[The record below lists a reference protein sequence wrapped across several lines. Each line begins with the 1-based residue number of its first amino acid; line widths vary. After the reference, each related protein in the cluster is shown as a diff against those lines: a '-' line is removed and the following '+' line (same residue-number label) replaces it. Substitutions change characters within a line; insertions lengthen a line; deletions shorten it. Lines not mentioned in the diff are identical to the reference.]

1 MKKAILKEDYYSY
14 NYKLYDKK
22 GAELTIKFKHGNTYI
37 VQNERGNIYA
47 LNKERLDE
55 SKIPSTTNT

>member
-1 MKKAILKEDYYSY
+1 MKATLKEDYYSY

-22 GAELTIKFKHGNTYI
+22 GAELTIRFKHGNTYI

-47 LNKERLDE
+47 INKDRLHE
-55 SKIPSTTNT
+55 NKIPSKA

>member
-47 LNKERLDE
+47 LNKDRLDE